1 MFTWNQLTLKENSA
15 VDAADILVSTGKG
28 QCVLS
33 KYSTK
38 RGWGEE
44 SCCPG
49 IPCSIIE
56 SGFSSSLAPPSTQ
69 NSNLTNTCPQ
79 VVAAGTEACPWDP
92 YKEKK
97 PWRFIAIWRS
107 TISRNSERRA
117 FTL

>member
-92 YKEKK
+92 YKEKNLGG
-97 PWRFIAIWRS
+97 S
-107 TISRNSERRA
+107 
-117 FTL
+117 